1 MNDAQDL
8 NAIRSRLID
17 HQVFAKPADRS
28 EPEARQGRRRQV
40 VRRTEVRPRGLARR
54 DAVKRSTEA
63 IGQVGIR
70 PTHEIVEPN
79 QVQPGQ
85 GMESDRGH

>member
-8 NAIRSRLID
+8 DAIRSRPVD
-17 HQVFAKPADRS
+17 DQVFAKPADRS

-40 VRRTEVRPRGLARR
+40 VRRTEVRLRGIARR
-54 DAVKRSTEA
+54 DALKRSAEA
-63 IGQVGIR
+63 ISQVGIK

-79 QVQPGQ
+79 
-85 GMESDRGH
+85 